1 MSSPKHTLVLG
12 ASDNPA
18 RYSYLAITR
27 LRHAGHPVKAIGR
40 KHTLVADVPVETDKK
55 NWMDIHTVTLY
66 LSREHQKEY
75 YDYILSLDPDRI
87 IFNPGAENGELEK
100 LARDKGISTL
110 NACTLVM
117 LSTGQY

>member
-1 MSSPKHTLVLG
+1 MKSPKHTLVLG

-18 RYSYLAITR
+18 RYSNMAIQR
-27 LRHAGHPVKAIGR
+27 LRQGGHPVKAVGKRHSI
-40 KHTLVADVPVETDKK
+40 VADVPIETATK

-66 LSREHQKEY
+66 LNREHQEQY
-75 YDYILSLDPDRI
+75 HDFILSLDPDRI
-87 IFNPGAENGELEK
+87 IFNPGAENPELEK
-100 LARDKGISTL
+100 LAKAKGIDTM